1 MVKRIGTLQSKLTLL
16 ITVAIILALSP
27 VRAAGRD
34 GVVKEMKRSLALL
47 EPDVVI
53 YTTEIAFKPGKDD
66 ELPDGRVIFEY
77 VVAEDYRETIA
88 LVEAQ
93 DRTRQSA
100 KLPTQRSD
108 KSLKF
113 YQEDTTHSEDEFLWY
128 QIDIS

>member
-1 MVKRIGTLQSKLTLL
+1 MVKRIGTLQSKLILL
-16 ITVAIILALSP
+16 ITVAILLALSP

-88 LVEAQ
+88 LVEA
-93 DRTRQSA
+93 
-100 KLPTQRSD
+100 
-108 KSLKF
+108 
-113 YQEDTTHSEDEFLWY
+113 
-128 QIDIS
+128 